1 MARIA
6 IDWAAYDLR
15 EKAFEQALAE
25 GNATLVD
32 HPLPSGGVLAKATDE
47 QVALAAWQFK
57 QRARPP
63 YPFGVAAGQGAA
75 A

>member
-32 HPLPSGGVLAKATDE
+32 HPLPSGGVLAAT
-47 QVALAAWQFK
+47 
-57 QRARPP
+57 RANHWRLP
-63 YPFGVAAGQGAA
+63 AI
-75 A
+75 